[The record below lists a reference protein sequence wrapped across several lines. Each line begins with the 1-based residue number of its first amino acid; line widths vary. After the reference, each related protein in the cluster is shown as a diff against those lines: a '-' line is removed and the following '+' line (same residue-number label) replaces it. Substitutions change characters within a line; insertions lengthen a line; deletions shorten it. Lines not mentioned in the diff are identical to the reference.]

1 MGKTKGRPSQP
12 SQQSIALQSEAI
24 KQIKLMGAFGRKP
37 TISRLAVRLG
47 FNLQSMPTVRSL
59 VKNLEEQGAI
69 QVIEQKNYQ
78 ESVIVLLGEEYGN

>member
-12 SQQSIALQSEAI
+12 SQQSIALKVEAI
-24 KQIKLMGAFGRKP
+24 RQIKLMGAFGGRP

-47 FNLQSMPTVRSL
+47 HSSRSQTVRSL
-59 VKNLEEQGAI
+59 VKNLEEQGVI

-78 ESVIVLLGEEYGN
+78 ESVIVLLEEEHGN